1 MCSDETFSSERCIV
15 KLPDFLEFEPFN
27 DIRRRM
33 EAETL
38 GDFVFFDPR
47 LNLTGLER
55 SSLAREGLNI
65 DDQDLRVGEDFTLI
79 YKDSRVVM
87 FCTEPQLLT
96 DRYYHLAG
104 CELVEQLRQT
114 DLSQSAWQLRTKEPT
129 VNAGE
134 YQVCS
139 GCLQRLRYQ
148 NYDQYRHRHRS
159 YSDRVL
165 ESFSLDQFFSQYPMY
180 PVSAVP
186 SVPVF

>member
-1 MCSDETFSSERCIV
+1 M

-27 DIRRRM
+27 DIRQRM
-33 EAETL
+33 DAQTL

-47 LNLTGLER
+47 RNLTGLER
-55 SSLAREGLNI
+55 SSLAREGLAI

-87 FCTEPQLLT
+87 FCSEPQLLT

-114 DLSQSAWQLRTKEPT
+114 DLSQSAWQLRTTEP
-129 VNAGE
+129 ASSARQ

-148 NYDQYRHRHRS
+148 DYDQYRHRHRS
-159 YSDRVL
+159 YSERVL
-165 ESFSLDQFFSQYPMY
+165 ESFSLDEFFSQYPMY
-180 PVSAVP
+180 PVSVTHSAP
-186 SVPVF
+186 IF